1 MTPHI
6 EAKKGEIAK
15 TVIMPGDPKR
25 AKFIADNYLKDVKL
39 VSSVR
44 GILALTGTYK
54 NEEVTIMASG
64 MGMPSI
70 GIYSYELYK
79 FYEVEQIIRIG
90 TCGALQNEVNIR
102 DIIIPTE
109 AYTLS
114 NFAYQYS
121 GKSKNKEYPSGNLNK
136 KLIETAKKLDISV
149 LTGTI
154 NTSDLFYAEYEDQK
168 AKENNTLAVEMETFA
183 LFYIANSLN
192 KKASSVLTVTDHILK
207 EQKLTSEER
216 EQSLNDAIKII
227 LETL

>member
-54 NEEVTIMASG
+54 SKEVTIMASG

-109 AYTLS
+109 AYTSS
-114 NFAYQYS
+114 NFAYQHS
-121 GKSKNKEYPSGNLNK
+121 GKQKDKEYPSDDLTK
-136 KLIETAKKLDISV
+136 KLIETAKNLDINV

-154 NTSDLFYAEYEDQK
+154 NTSDLFYTEYEDQK
-168 AKENNTLAVEMETFA
+168 VKENNPLAVEMETFA

-207 EQKLTSEER
+207 GQKLTSEER

>member
-54 NEEVTIMASG
+54 NKEVTIMASG

-121 GKSKNKEYPSGNLNK
+121 GKQKDKEYPSGNLNK
-136 KLIETAKKLDISV
+136 KLIETAKNLDISV

-154 NTSDLFYAEYEDQK
+154 NTSDLFYSEYEDQK
-168 AKENNTLAVEMETFA
+168 VKENNPLAVEMETFA

>member
-54 NEEVTIMASG
+54 NKEVTIMASG

-154 NTSDLFYAEYEDQK
+154 NTSDLFYSEYEDQK
-168 AKENNTLAVEMETFA
+168 VKENNPLAVEMETFA

>member
-54 NEEVTIMASG
+54 SKEVTIMASG

-168 AKENNTLAVEMETFA
+168 AKENNPLAVEMETFA

>member
-54 NEEVTIMASG
+54 NKEVTIMASG

-90 TCGALQNEVNIR
+90 TCGALQNEVKIR
-102 DIIIPTE
+102 EIIIPTE

-121 GKSKNKEYPSGNLNK
+121 GKQKDKEYPSGNLNK
-136 KLIETAKKLDISV
+136 KLIETAKNLDISV

-154 NTSDLFYAEYEDQK
+154 NTSDLFYSEYEDQK
-168 AKENNTLAVEMETFA
+168 AKENNPLAVEMETFA

>member
-54 NEEVTIMASG
+54 NKEVTIMASG

-154 NTSDLFYAEYEDQK
+154 NTSDLFYSEYEDQK
-168 AKENNTLAVEMETFA
+168 VKENNSLAVEMETFA

>member
-54 NEEVTIMASG
+54 NKEVTIMASG

-90 TCGALQNEVNIR
+90 TCGALQNKVNIR

-109 AYTLS
+109 AYTSS
-114 NFAYQYS
+114 NFAYQHS
-121 GKSKNKEYPSGNLNK
+121 GKQKDKEYPSDDLNK
-136 KLIETAKKLDISV
+136 KLIETAKNLDINV

-154 NTSDLFYAEYEDQK
+154 NTSDLFYTEYEDQK
-168 AKENNTLAVEMETFA
+168 VKENNPLAVEMETFA

>member
-44 GILALTGTYK
+44 GILALTGTYNNK
-54 NEEVTIMASG
+54 EVTIMASG

-79 FYEVEQIIRIG
+79 FYEVEEIIRIG
-90 TCGALQNEVNIR
+90 TCGALQNEVNIK

-109 AYTLS
+109 AYTSS
-114 NFAYQYS
+114 NFAYQHS
-121 GKSKNKEYPSGNLNK
+121 GKSKNKEYPSDDLNE
-136 KLIETAKKLDISV
+136 KLIETAKRIDINI

-168 AKENNTLAVEMETFA
+168 VKENNCLAEEMETFA

-207 EQKLTSEER
+207 GQKLTSEER

>member
-54 NEEVTIMASG
+54 NKEVTIMASG

-90 TCGALQNEVNIR
+90 TCGALQNEVKIR

-121 GKSKNKEYPSGNLNK
+121 GKQKDKEYPSGNLNK
-136 KLIETAKKLDISV
+136 KLIETAKNLDISV

-154 NTSDLFYAEYEDQK
+154 NTSDLFYSEYEDQK
-168 AKENNTLAVEMETFA
+168 AKENNPLAVEMETFA

>member
-154 NTSDLFYAEYEDQK
+154 NTSDLFYSEYEDQK
-168 AKENNTLAVEMETFA
+168 VKENNPLAVEMETFA

>member
-54 NEEVTIMASG
+54 SKEVTIMASG

-90 TCGALQNEVNIR
+90 TCGALQNKVNIR

-109 AYTLS
+109 AYTSS
-114 NFAYQYS
+114 NFAYQHS
-121 GKSKNKEYPSGNLNK
+121 GKQKDKEYPSDDLNK
-136 KLIETAKKLDISV
+136 KLIETAKNLDINV
-149 LTGTI
+149 
-154 NTSDLFYAEYEDQK
+154 
-168 AKENNTLAVEMETFA
+168 
-183 LFYIANSLN
+183 
-192 KKASSVLTVTDHILK
+192 
-207 EQKLTSEER
+207 
-216 EQSLNDAIKII
+216 
-227 LETL
+227 

>member
-54 NEEVTIMASG
+54 NKEVTIMASG

-154 NTSDLFYAEYEDQK
+154 NTSDLFYSEYEDQK
-168 AKENNTLAVEMETFA
+168 VKENKPLAVEMETFA

>member
-54 NEEVTIMASG
+54 NKEVTIMASG

-102 DIIIPTE
+102 DIIIPTD

-121 GKSKNKEYPSGNLNK
+121 GKSKSKEYSSGNLNK
-136 KLIETAKKLDISV
+136 KLIATAKKLDISV

-154 NTSDLFYAEYEDQK
+154 NTSDLFYSEYEDQK
-168 AKENNTLAVEMETFA
+168 AKENNPLAVEMETFA

>member
-114 NFAYQYS
+114 NFAYQHS

>member
-136 KLIETAKKLDISV
+136 KLMETAKKLDISV

-154 NTSDLFYAEYEDQK
+154 NTSDLFYSEYEDQK
-168 AKENNTLAVEMETFA
+168 AKENNPLAVEMETFA